1 MKKMGTN
8 ASDANQQFCYLKDN
22 SPIEDHS
29 FTSTDLC
36 KSLRNQTV
44 ETLLDEEGI
53 IYVGRDDDGDV
64 DVSLNQRV
72 ISTYRGKIRT
82 QNLIGVLGDSHNV
95 VSIATRFFKQ
105 NEKPVHV
112 EDDYFF
118 AYLLEKV
125 LHVDV
130 AKGFNF
136 PALKNNRWKKLLVL
150 LFPYFL
156 SKALQVGAYRMYVRR
171 QYNDSRLKGT
181 VDVARYLN
189 IDVPFIGRVAYTT
202 RDLDLDNP
210 VSELIRHTIE
220 YIVSGFKI
228 GQQLLNGNKNVRD
241 NVRTI
246 RLWTPRY
253 RKAERSKIID
263 WNIQHPVFNEY
274 FRSYR
279 LLQKICVAILC
290 HDSISASAL
299 GNSRIS
305 GILFDCSWLWE
316 EYLNVL
322 LHDKCNILPIL
333 HPRNKSKTGKQYL
346 FGKPEKYGRN
356 SEVKGVTGLIYPDF
370 LISCASTV
378 VADAKY
384 KPINNIAGADYLQ
397 LLAYMYRF
405 DSRYGQ
411 YWYPKSQEN
420 DESDSNTTRF
430 ELLTGIDD
438 GEQTKQYRQEE
449 QKVVLDKVGLLIP
462 SGASTYEEYSLSM
475 QKSEDQFVQ
484 SILALQN
491 RDITI

>member
-1 MKKMGTN
+1 MRKVVKS
-8 ASDANQQFCYLKDN
+8 ASDAGQQFWYITDN
-22 SPIEDHS
+22 SPIEDDI

-53 IYVGRDDDGDV
+53 IYVGQDEDGDV

-72 ISTYRGKIRT
+72 IGTYQGKTRT
-82 QNLIGVLGDSHNV
+82 QNLIGVLGDDHDV
-95 VSIATRFFKQ
+95 VSISTRFFKR
-105 NEKPVHV
+105 NEEPVHI

-136 PALKNNRWKKLLVL
+136 PPLKNNRWKKLLIL

-156 SKALQVGAYRMYVRR
+156 SKALQVGAYKMYVRR
-171 QYNDSRLKGT
+171 EYNDSRLKGT
-181 VDVARYLN
+181 VDVARYLS
-189 IDVPFIGRVAYTT
+189 IDIPFIGRVAYTT

-246 RLWTPRY
+246 RLRTRRY
-253 RKAERSKIID
+253 LKSERNKIID
-263 WNIQHPVFNEY
+263 WNIRHPVVNEY

-290 HDSISASAL
+290 HDSISASAVRN
-299 GNSRIS
+299 GHIN

-322 LHDKCNILPIL
+322 LRNKCKGLSFV

-346 FGKPEKYGRN
+346 FGKPEKHDRN

-370 LISCASTV
+370 LTSSAPIV

-384 KPINNIAGADYLQ
+384 KPVDNISGADYLQ

-405 DSRYGQ
+405 DSRDGQ
-411 YWYPKSQEN
+411 YWYPEPQKDDN
-420 DESDSNTTRF
+420 CKPNVNRL
-430 ELLTGIDD
+430 ELLTGIDN
-438 GEQTKQYRQEE
+438 GEQSKQFRQEE
-449 QKVVLDKVGLLIP
+449 QKVVLDKVGFPIP
-462 SGASTYEEYSLSM
+462 GGASTYEEYSSSM
-475 QKSEDQFVQ
+475 QKSEEQFAQ
-484 SILALQN
+484 SIMALQN
-491 RDITI
+491 HGIAS